1 MRVLLQVV
9 QNASCVIDEKTFS
22 SINKGFL
29 LFVGFTSTDNEEIM
43 KKVINKITSLRVFLD
58 SEGKT
63 NLSLED
69 VHGEIMCISQFTLYA
84 DIKKGRRPSFVEA
97 AKQEISK
104 PLYEKTLLQVYPNSF
119 I

>member
-43 KKVINKITSLRVFLD
+43 KKVINKSVFRFRRKNKFIT
-58 SEGKT
+58 
-63 NLSLED
+63 
-69 VHGEIMCISQFTLYA
+69 
-84 DIKKGRRPSFVEA
+84 
-97 AKQEISK
+97 
-104 PLYEKTLLQVYPNSF
+104 
-119 I
+119 